1 MLKSVANS
9 KVLFELLRE
18 KTKRAG
24 KIMDAFIEV
33 VGPNE
38 TRRLWMGIAKV

>member
-1 MLKSVANS
+1 MLNSVANS

-18 KTKRAG
+18 ETKRAG
-24 KIMDAFIEV
+24 EIMDAFIEV

-38 TRRLWMGIAKV
+38 TQRLWMGMVKV